1 MIQDKAEGA
10 YMCRELEKHPDVLV
24 PAMPHRPSHYAA
36 MEAVIAPRP
45 RTRKMIGMMSVI
57 AAAILLI
64 ILGYSAVGFSGY
76 LAFPRSVS
84 SNALN
89 NFSDR
94 DILMQVGLQQTNK
107 QLRWHLHSHC
117 LNGEETQHAHALRHV
132 FHGKA
137 FTTRTTFQRSPTVF

>member
-1 MIQDKAEGA
+1 MPKQARSR
-10 YMCRELEKHPDVLV
+10 RELEKHPDVLV
-24 PAMPHRPSHYAA
+24 PAMPHRPSHFAA
-36 MEAVIAPRP
+36 MGTVIAPRP

-94 DILMQVGLQQTNK
+94 DILMQVHDK
-107 QLRWHLHSHC
+107 P
-117 LNGEETQHAHALRHV
+117 
-132 FHGKA
+132 
-137 FTTRTTFQRSPTVF
+137 TTLKVEKRIS